1 LSAVGYSRWE
11 GVWIISERLLLVCV
25 VGWLYWTHHL
35 LVLSQMKWHH
45 GCQDNQG
52 RRLGST
58 SEILHRRNRSENISM
73 VTSNVINKLTA
84 SLMLLLALLL
94 ERVLIGVLRWVVMGL
109 TITSSSLSISSE
121 GSRGTSSKMTSK
133 LA

>member
-1 LSAVGYSRWE
+1 
-11 GVWIISERLLLVCV
+11 
-25 VGWLYWTHHL
+25 
-35 LVLSQMKWHH
+35 
-45 GCQDNQG
+45 
-52 RRLGST
+52 
-58 SEILHRRNRSENISM
+58 M